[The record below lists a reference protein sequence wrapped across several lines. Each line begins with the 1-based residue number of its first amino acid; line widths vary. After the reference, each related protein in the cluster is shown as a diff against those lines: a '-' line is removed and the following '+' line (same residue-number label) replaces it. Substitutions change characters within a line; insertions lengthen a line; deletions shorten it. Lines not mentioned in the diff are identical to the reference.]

1 MGHERGLSAGHR
13 CHPPAS
19 ERSFLQ
25 ALGSG
30 AVYSW
35 LEWVFFDPFSSWQPL
50 GFSLALV
57 QVMSH
62 LLQMSALGLLKGI
75 HNFLH

>member
-1 MGHERGLSAGHR
+1 MNEAFLLGSAVILWPVWQ
-13 CHPPAS
+13 C
-19 ERSFLQ
+19 SFLQ
-25 ALGSG
+25 ALGSE

-35 LEWVFFDPFSSWQPL
+35 LEWFFFDPFSSWQPL